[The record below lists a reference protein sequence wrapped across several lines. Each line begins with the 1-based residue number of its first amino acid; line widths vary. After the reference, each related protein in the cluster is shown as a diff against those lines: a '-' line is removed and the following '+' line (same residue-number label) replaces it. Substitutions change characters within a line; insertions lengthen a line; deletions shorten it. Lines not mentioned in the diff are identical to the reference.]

1 MTFKGIVYPKLSSHE
16 VLPSRLH
23 WLFWLK
29 HFVNVASSRQ
39 IGVLSLPDPWMP
51 THEQYG
57 GMLSFSSVV
66 FSHLSTLPLCA
77 SIGNSLPLCET
88 PQGLC
93 RFENVTR
100 APIIIVM
107 TRKMCG
113 NSILCELIQIQVK
126 P

>member
-1 MTFKGIVYPKLSSHE
+1 MTFKGIVYPKRSSHE
-16 VLPSRLH
+16 VLASRLH

-29 HFVNVASSRQ
+29 HFVDVASSRQ

-51 THEQYG
+51 PHEQYG

-66 FSHLSTLPLCA
+66 FFFSHLSTLPLCA

-93 RFENVTR
+93 RFENVIR
-100 APIIIVM
+100 APIVRAM
-107 TRKMCG
+107 TRKMGG
-113 NSILCELIQIQVK
+113 N
-126 P
+126 